1 MNAYIKTI
9 KNKSIASLESVQNAF
24 SLFIFFTLSIIKW
37 PIFIVSIYLIPI
49 IVNSILSIL
58 SSYESSVT
66 DLYIFLLGALLMWLI
81 SFFNSSTILSRIGFL
96 EREFSRLIVQI
107 LSFNRIDGF
116 VVHDRGGYIKPG
128 SRSRQNWIT
137 VLAPYLFPVIALLL
151 MLIMLT
157 TNLKGEYLLSF
168 ALMYHLQ
175 ITSIRVHKN
184 CKDINHIL
192 SGIVF
197 SIPVIVA
204 SNLLTYLYIYT
215 YMLED
220 LAFANTTIHTLF
232 QHLWF

>member
-116 VVHDRGGYIKPG
+116 VVHDRGGYI
-128 SRSRQNWIT
+128 IC
-137 VLAPYLFPVIALLL
+137 LL
-151 MLIMLT
+151 
-157 TNLKGEYLLSF
+157 
-168 ALMYHLQ
+168 
-175 ITSIRVHKN
+175 
-184 CKDINHIL
+184 C
-192 SGIVF
+192 
-197 SIPVIVA
+197 
-204 SNLLTYLYIYT
+204 
-215 YMLED
+215 
-220 LAFANTTIHTLF
+220 
-232 QHLWF
+232 